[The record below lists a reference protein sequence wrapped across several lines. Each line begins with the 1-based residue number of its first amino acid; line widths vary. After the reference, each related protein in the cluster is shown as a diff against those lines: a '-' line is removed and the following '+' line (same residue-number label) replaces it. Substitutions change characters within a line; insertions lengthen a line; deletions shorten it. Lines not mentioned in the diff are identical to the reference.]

1 MKPEPENVEE
11 RDVRNST
18 TEFRIPEKR
27 GGWTNYMCVFTRLFV
42 CGHIPWLY
50 VCDVSEVPAHLVLF
64 YGICTSICVVR
75 FLSPNS
81 QHSFMF
87 CYLVRMDLCDQKKLA
102 QSGVYLFGHQRS
114 FLSPPPS
121 PSLKDIPF
129 PIVLFLHFSVS
140 VTTFPSSLPNFISY
154 LGSLIVMDRIC
165 LTFSLSFFVY
175 HFPTK
180 RIHLDNKTTNKDAL
194 RCVGRGLNQNP

>member
-1 MKPEPENVEE
+1 
-11 RDVRNST
+11 
-18 TEFRIPEKR
+18 
-27 GGWTNYMCVFTRLFV
+27 MCFTRLFV

-64 YGICTSICVVR
+64 YGICTSFCVVR

-140 VTTFPSSLPNFISY
+140 VTIFPSSLPNFISY

>member
-1 MKPEPENVEE
+1 M
-11 RDVRNST
+11 
-18 TEFRIPEKR
+18 
-27 GGWTNYMCVFTRLFV
+27 FTRLFV

-50 VCDVSEVPAHLVLF
+50 VCDVSEVPAHLILF
-64 YGICTSICVVR
+64 YGICTSFCVVR

-81 QHSFMF
+81 QHFFMF

-165 LTFSLSFFVY
+165 LTFSLFFL
-175 HFPTK
+175 FTIFLPSGSILTTK
-180 RIHLDNKTTNKDAL
+180 QQTKMLFGVLEGD
-194 RCVGRGLNQNP
+194 